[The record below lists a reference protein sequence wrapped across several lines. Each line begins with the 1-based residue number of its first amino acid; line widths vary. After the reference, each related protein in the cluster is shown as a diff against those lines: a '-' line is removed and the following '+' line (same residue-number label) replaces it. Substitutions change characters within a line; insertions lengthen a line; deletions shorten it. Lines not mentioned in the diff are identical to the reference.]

1 MSILTKISVVVLVLL
16 VLFSVPVFITQAT
29 VPKSWQAAY
38 DGEVTKNSV
47 LELQGRHANLALNQ
61 AVRENEQ
68 YRKELSD
75 VRAAMSQETRRL
87 QNQLEVAR
95 GNNAD
100 LRNELRKV
108 TTTLTDLQGNLK
120 LETEQ
125 RVILQGQLDVA
136 RKENDRYKTVKR
148 RLEDQLKENR
158 AEVDRLGKV
167 AGVLREQLA
176 EREQRI
182 VDLET
187 QITEGP
193 RAEEKVPAAMPQ
205 IDGTVTSVR
214 GDLAGINLGSAKGI
228 RPGMKLII
236 YRGSQFVGYLRVQEV
251 EVDQAAGTVFEKRM
265 NPIRGDKVTTALL
278 RR

>member
-1 MSILTKISVVVLVLL
+1 MSILTKISVVVLVVL

-38 DGEVTKNSV
+38 DDEVKKNSV

-68 YRKELSD
+68 IRKELSD

-136 RKENDRYKTVKR
+136 RKENDRYKTVNR

-176 EREQRI
+176 EREQR
-182 VDLET
+182 VRDLET

-193 RAEEKVPAAMPQ
+193 KTEEKVPEAMPQ

-228 RPGMKLII
+228 RAGMKLII

>member
-136 RKENDRYKTVKR
+136 RKENDRYKTVNR